1 MQLSVWPQS
10 LFGRLIAASALAVLL
25 AHATGLLL
33 IAQEREHF
41 VLQGSVR
48 EWSRRIAEITFTLQ
62 AMNPAE
68 RAATIGRLSS
78 RRGSFGMPP
87 AAWLHHGELHE
98 HGWSP
103 EHGHP
108 PDRKSTR
115 LNSSHLVISYA

>member
-78 RRGSFGMPP
+78 RRGSFGVRP
-87 AAWLHHGELHE
+87 AAGLHPRELHE
-98 HGWSP
+98 PGRSADP
-103 EHGHP
+103 GHAP
-108 PDRKSTR
+108 APAPA
-115 LNSSHLVISYA
+115 L